1 MSTNER
7 LDTEAQRVLEIIEN
21 PEVAQ
26 ALRQDK
32 RQNLQ
37 YLKDHYG
44 VGLNLCYYF
53 TVLTSFTAYTGTN
66 HRPLQIRSIPI
77 HMWKLQQRLRLPLPF
92 PSPLYRCRSKS
103 LRPLG

>member
-1 MSTNER
+1 MKREKDVFTTER
-7 LDTEAQRVLEIIEN
+7 LEQEAQTVLEIIEN

-44 VGLNLCYYF
+44 ACL
-53 TVLTSFTAYTGTN
+53 S
-66 HRPLQIRSIPI
+66 
-77 HMWKLQQRLRLPLPF
+77 KLEMAM
-92 PSPLYRCRSKS
+92 Y
-103 LRPLG
+103 